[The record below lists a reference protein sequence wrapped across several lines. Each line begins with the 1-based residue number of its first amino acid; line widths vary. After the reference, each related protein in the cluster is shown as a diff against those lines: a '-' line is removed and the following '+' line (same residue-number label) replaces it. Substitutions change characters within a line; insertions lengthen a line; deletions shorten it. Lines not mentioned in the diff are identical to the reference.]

1 MAFTGRFVFTQIVE
15 IVHRQ
20 LFARCV
26 GRYQGDYKVQHFTC
40 REQFLCLAFAQ
51 LTARE
56 SLRDIEVCLN
66 ARPERRGRLGFGR
79 AIARSTLAEA
89 NESRDWRIYGDL
101 AQALIGRAREL
112 YTTDDLGVDLEAT
125 VYALDSTTIE
135 LCLSLFPW
143 ARYQRTCGA
152 IKLHTLLDLR
162 GPIPSFIQFSDGKQA
177 DVTVLDSLVPEPGSF
192 YIMDRGYLDFL
203 RLYRFH
209 QAGAFFVTRAKKGL
223 RMIRI
228 DSRPVDFATGLRSD
242 QTVRWATAEGRAHY
256 PVPLRKVRFK
266 DPITGRIL
274 VFLTNNFD
282 LPALTIA
289 ALYKLRWRV
298 ELFFKWIKGHLRI
311 KAFYGTSANAVQT
324 QVWVAICVYL
334 MVAILKKELRLPLS
348 LHTMLQI
355 LSVNVFEKVPLVELF
370 AQSPSEI
377 VENEISNQLVFNAL

>member
-112 YTTDDLGVDLEAT
+112 YATDDLGVDLEAT

-143 ARYQRTCGA
+143 ARYKRTCGA

-177 DVTVLDSLVPEPGSF
+177 DVTVLDSLIPEPGSF

-209 QAGAFFVTRAKKGL
+209 QAGAFFVTRTKKGL

-266 DPITGRIL
+266 DPITGQIL

-377 VENEISNQLVFNAL
+377 VENGIANQLVFNAL

>member
-56 SLRDIEVCLN
+56 SLRDIEVCLD

-112 YTTDDLGVDLEAT
+112 YATDDLGVDLEAT

-143 ARYQRTCGA
+143 ARYKRTCGA

-177 DVTVLDSLVPEPGSF
+177 DVTVLDSLIPEPGSF

-209 QAGAFFVTRAKKGL
+209 QAGAFFVTRTKKGL

-266 DPITGRIL
+266 DPITGQIL

-377 VENEISNQLVFNAL
+377 VENGIANQLVFNAL

>member
-1 MAFTGRFVFTQIVE
+1 MAFTGRFVFTQIVQ

-112 YTTDDLGVDLEAT
+112 YATDDLGVDLEAT

-143 ARYQRTCGA
+143 ARYKRTCGA

-177 DVTVLDSLVPEPGSF
+177 DVTVLDSLIPEPGSF

-266 DPITGRIL
+266 DPITGQIL
-274 VFLTNNFD
+274 VFLTNNFN

-298 ELFFKWIKGHLRI
+298 ELFFKWIKGHCCP
-311 KAFYGTSANAVQT
+311 V
-324 QVWVAICVYL
+324 
-334 MVAILKKELRLPLS
+334 
-348 LHTMLQI
+348 
-355 LSVNVFEKVPLVELF
+355 VEGEF
-370 AQSPSEI
+370 IA
-377 VENEISNQLVFNAL
+377 

>member
-1 MAFTGRFVFTQIVE
+1 MAFSGRFVFTQIVE
-15 IVHRQ
+15 VVHRQ
-20 LFARCV
+20 LFSRCV
-26 GRYQGDYKVQHFTC
+26 ARYNGNYKVQHFSC

-51 LTARE
+51 LTGRE

-101 AQALIGRAREL
+101 AQALIVRAREL
-112 YTTDDLGVDLEAT
+112 YATDDLGVDLEAT

-177 DVTVLDSLVPEPGSF
+177 DVTVLDTLIPEPGSF
-192 YIMDRGYLDFL
+192 YVMDRGYLDFL
-203 RLYRFH
+203 RLHLFH

-223 RMIRI
+223 RMIRL
-228 DSRPVDFATGLRSD
+228 DSCPVDLATGLRSD
-242 QTVRWATAEGRAHY
+242 QTVRLATAESRAHY

-266 DPITGRIL
+266 DPITGQIL

-334 MVAILKKELRLPLS
+334 MVAILRKELRLPLS

-355 LSVNVFEKVPLVELF
+355 LSVNVFEKVPLLELL
-370 AQSPSEI
+370 AHSPPEMI
-377 VENEISNQLVFNAL
+377 ENDISKQLIFNAL

>member
-1 MAFTGRFVFTQIVE
+1 MFTQIMEV
-15 IVHRQ
+15 VHRQ

-26 GRYQGDYKVQHFTC
+26 GRYQGDYKVQHFSC

-66 ARPERRGRLGFGR
+66 ARPERRSRLGFSR
-79 AIARSTLAEA
+79 AVARSTLAEA

-101 AQALIGRAREL
+101 AQALISRAREL
-112 YTTDDLGVDLEAT
+112 YLAEDLGVDLAAT

-162 GPIPSFIQFSDGKQA
+162 GPIPSFIHFSDGKQA
-177 DVTVLDSLVPEPGSF
+177 DVTVLDSLIPEPGSF
-192 YIMDRGYLDFL
+192 YLVDRGYLDFL
-203 RLYRFH
+203 RLHRFH
-209 QAGAFFVTRAKKGL
+209 QAGAFFVTRAKRGL
-223 RMIRI
+223 RLTRSE
-228 DSRPVDFATGLRSD
+228 SRPVDLATGLRSD
-242 QTVRWATAEGRAHY
+242 QTVIAGTAESRAHY
-256 PVPLRKVRFK
+256 PEPLRKVRFR
-266 DPITGRIL
+266 DPLTGQSL

-282 LPALTIA
+282 LPALSIA
-289 ALYKLRWRV
+289 VLYKLRWRV

-324 QVWVAICVYL
+324 QVWIAICVYV

-348 LHTMLQI
+348 LHTMLQV
-355 LSVNVFEKVPLVELF
+355 LSVNAFEKVSLPELF
-370 AQSPSEI
+370 AQAPPELK
-377 VENEISNQLVFNAL
+377 ENEFPNQLAFNCL

>member
-1 MAFTGRFVFTQIVE
+1 MAFCRRFVFTQIVE

-26 GRYQGDYKVQHFTC
+26 SRYQGDYKVQHFTC

-66 ARPERRGRLGFGR
+66 ARPERRYHLGFGQ

-101 AQALIGRAREL
+101 AQALIVRAREL
-112 YTTDDLGVDLEAT
+112 YATDDLGVDLEAT

-177 DVTVLDSLVPEPGSF
+177 DVTVLDSMIPEPGSF
-192 YIMDRGYLDFL
+192 YVMDRGYLDFR
-203 RLYRFH
+203 RLYLFH

-223 RMIRI
+223 RINRL

-242 QTVRWATAEGRAHY
+242 QTVRLVTAESRVHY
-256 PVPLRKVRFK
+256 PVPLRRVRFK
-266 DPITGRIL
+266 DPLTGQIL

-324 QVWVAICVYL
+324 QVWVAICIFL
-334 MVAILKKELRLPLS
+334 MVAILRKELRVPLS

-355 LSVNVFEKVPLVELF
+355 LSVNVFEKVPLAELL
-370 AQSPSEI
+370 AQSPPEMKT
-377 VENEISNQLVFNAL
+377 NDLSNQLVFNAL

>member
-1 MAFTGRFVFTQIVE
+1 MPDPSVGV
-15 IVHRQ
+15 
-20 LFARCV
+20 ARGSV
-26 GRYQGDYKVQHFTC
+26 
-40 REQFLCLAFAQ
+40 A
-51 LTARE
+51 
-56 SLRDIEVCLN
+56 
-66 ARPERRGRLGFGR
+66 P
-79 AIARSTLAEA
+79 IARSTLAEA

-112 YTTDDLGVDLEAT
+112 YATDDLGVDLEAT

-143 ARYQRTCGA
+143 ARYKRTCGA

-177 DVTVLDSLVPEPGSF
+177 DVTVLDSLIPEPGSF
-192 YIMDRGYLDFL
+192 YIMDRGHLDFL

-209 QAGAFFVTRAKKGL
+209 QAGAFFVTRTKKGL

-266 DPITGRIL
+266 DPITGQIL

-377 VENEISNQLVFNAL
+377 VENGIANQLVFNAL

>member
-1 MAFTGRFVFTQIVE
+1 MFTQIMEV
-15 IVHRQ
+15 VHRQ

-26 GRYQGDYKVQHFTC
+26 GRYQGDYKVQHFSC

-66 ARPERRGRLGFGR
+66 ARPERRSRLGFSR
-79 AIARSTLAEA
+79 AVARSTLAEA

-101 AQALIGRAREL
+101 AQALISRAREL
-112 YTTDDLGVDLEAT
+112 YLAEDLGVDLAAT

-162 GPIPSFIQFSDGKQA
+162 GPIPSFIHFSDGKQA
-177 DVTVLDSLVPEPGSF
+177 DVTVLDSLIPEPGSF
-192 YIMDRGYLDFL
+192 YLVDRGYLDFL
-203 RLYRFH
+203 RLHRFH
-209 QAGAFFVTRAKKGL
+209 QAGAFFVTRAKRGL
-223 RMIRI
+223 RLTRSE
-228 DSRPVDFATGLRSD
+228 SRPVDLATGLRSD
-242 QTVRWATAEGRAHY
+242 QTVIAGTAESRAHY
-256 PVPLRKVRFK
+256 PEPLRKVRFR
-266 DPITGRIL
+266 DPLTGQSL

-282 LPALTIA
+282 LPALSIA
-289 ALYKLRWRV
+289 VLYKLRWRV

-324 QVWVAICVYL
+324 QVWIAICVYV

-348 LHTMLQI
+348 LHTMLQV
-355 LSVNVFEKVPLVELF
+355 LSVNAFEKVALPELF
-370 AQSPSEI
+370 AQAPPELK
-377 VENEISNQLVFNAL
+377 ENESPNQLAFNCL

>member
-112 YTTDDLGVDLEAT
+112 YATDDLGVDLEAT

-143 ARYQRTCGA
+143 ARYKRTCGA

-377 VENEISNQLVFNAL
+377 VENGIANQLVFNAL

>member
-112 YTTDDLGVDLEAT
+112 YATDDLGVDLEAT

-209 QAGAFFVTRAKKGL
+209 QAGAFFVTRTKKGL

-266 DPITGRIL
+266 DPITGQIL

>member
-112 YTTDDLGVDLEAT
+112 YATDDLGVDLEAT

-266 DPITGRIL
+266 DPITGQIL

>member
-1 MAFTGRFVFTQIVE
+1 MFTQIMEV
-15 IVHRQ
+15 VHRQ

-26 GRYQGDYKVQHFTC
+26 GRYQGDYKVQHFSC

-66 ARPERRGRLGFGR
+66 ARPERRSRLGFSR
-79 AIARSTLAEA
+79 AVARSTLAEA

-101 AQALIGRAREL
+101 AQALISRAREL
-112 YTTDDLGVDLEAT
+112 YLAEDLGVDLAAT

-162 GPIPSFIQFSDGKQA
+162 GPIPSFTHFSEGKQA
-177 DVTVLDSLVPEPGSF
+177 DVTVLDSLIPEPGSF
-192 YIMDRGYLDFL
+192 YLVDLGYLDFL
-203 RLYRFH
+203 RLHRFH
-209 QAGAFFVTRAKKGL
+209 QAGAFFVTRAKRGL
-223 RMIRI
+223 RLTRSE
-228 DSRPVDFATGLRSD
+228 SRPVDLATGLRSD
-242 QTVRWATAEGRAHY
+242 QTVIAGTAESRAHY
-256 PVPLRKVRFK
+256 PEPLRKVRFR
-266 DPITGRIL
+266 DPLTGQSL

-282 LPALTIA
+282 LPALSIA
-289 ALYKLRWRV
+289 VLYKLRWRV

-324 QVWVAICVYL
+324 QVWIAICVYV

-348 LHTMLQI
+348 LHTMLQV
-355 LSVNVFEKVPLVELF
+355 LSVNAFEKVSLPELF
-370 AQSPSEI
+370 AQAPPELK
-377 VENEISNQLVFNAL
+377 ENEFPNQLAFNCL

>member
-1 MAFTGRFVFTQIVE
+1 MAFPGRFVFTQIMEV
-15 IVHRQ
+15 VHRQ

-26 GRYQGDYKVQHFTC
+26 GRYQGDYKVQHFSC

-66 ARPERRGRLGFGR
+66 ARPERRGRLGFSR

-101 AQALIGRAREL
+101 AQALISRAREL
-112 YTTDDLGVDLEAT
+112 YLAEDLGVDLAAT

-162 GPIPSFIQFSDGKQA
+162 GPIPSFIHFSDGKQA
-177 DVTVLDSLVPEPGSF
+177 DVTVLDSLIPEPGSF
-192 YIMDRGYLDFL
+192 YLVDRGYLDFL
-203 RLYRFH
+203 RLHRFH
-209 QAGAFFVTRAKKGL
+209 QAGAFFVTRAKRGL
-223 RMIRI
+223 RLTRSE
-228 DSRPVDFATGLRSD
+228 SRPVDLATGLRSD
-242 QTVRWATAEGRAHY
+242 QTVIAGTAESRAHY
-256 PVPLRKVRFK
+256 PEPLRKVRFR
-266 DPITGRIL
+266 DPLTGQAL

-282 LPALTIA
+282 LPALSIA
-289 ALYKLRWRV
+289 VLYKLRWRV

-324 QVWVAICVYL
+324 QVWIAICVYV

-348 LHTMLQI
+348 LHTMLQV
-355 LSVNVFEKVPLVELF
+355 LSVNAFEKVSLAELF
-370 AQSPSEI
+370 AQAPPELK
-377 VENEISNQLVFNAL
+377 ENEFPNQLAFNCL